1 MNTQKKFIIFSLL
14 GLLFSWLVSCST
26 NPDPSNSPQTQG
38 GAKTEQIE
46 FWTMQLQPQYT
57 DYFNQLITD
66 FQTANPNI
74 KVSWQDIPWSGMQ
87 SKILT
92 SVSAKTAPDVVNLNP
107 DFASELANRNAWLT
121 LDAKIPDAI
130 RQEYLPNLW
139 QANSLNKAIFGIPW
153 YLTTNVTIYN
163 TDLFKQTGI
172 TTVPT
177 TYIQLAQVAQQVK
190 EKTGKYAFF
199 ITCVPNDSNELLES
213 LVSMGVKLV
222 DDQGKAAFNSPEGKT
237 AFQYWIDLYKKGFLP
252 KESLTQGQR
261 DGINLYQSGQTAIL
275 LSGSEVLN
283 TIDKNAPA
291 IAKVSAISPQIA
303 GNTNKTNVAVMN
315 LVINNDSKH
324 QDAALKFALFVTN
337 NKNQL
342 VFAQKA
348 NVLPSTQKALNDS
361 YFQKVSSPSNLAEQA
376 RIISAKQLK
385 TAEVLIPPL
394 KNLKVLKK
402 AIYEN
407 IQGAMLG
414 QKTIDQALSDA
425 AKEFNG

>member
-1 MNTQKKFIIFSLL
+1 MNTQKKFIIFTLL
-14 GLLFSWLVSCST
+14 GLLFSWLVSCGT
-26 NPDPSNSPQTQG
+26 NPTPSNSPQTQG
-38 GAKTEQIE
+38 GVKTEQIE

-66 FQTANPNI
+66 FQSANPNI

-130 RQEYLPNLW
+130 RQEYLPNMW
-139 QANSLNKAIFGIPW
+139 QANSLNNKIFGIPW

-163 TDLFKQTGI
+163 TDLFKQAGI
-172 TTVPT
+172 TTPPT
-177 TYIQLAQVAQQVK
+177 TYIELAQVAQKVK

-199 ITCVPNDSNELLES
+199 ITCVPSDSNELLES

-237 AFQYWIDLYKKGFLP
+237 AFQYWIDLYQKGFLP

-283 TIDKNAPA
+283 TIEKNAPA
-291 IAKVSAISPQIA
+291 IAKVSALSPQIS

-324 QDAALKFALFVTN
+324 PDSALKFALFVTN
-337 NKNQL
+337 NQNQL

-348 NVLPSTQKALNDS
+348 NVLP
-361 YFQKVSSPSNLAEQA
+361 
-376 RIISAKQLK
+376 
-385 TAEVLIPPL
+385 
-394 KNLKVLKK
+394 
-402 AIYEN
+402 
-407 IQGAMLG
+407 
-414 QKTIDQALSDA
+414 
-425 AKEFNG
+425 